1 MKKIL
6 TLATLGLLSLAAS
19 PAFAQITVDGK
30 LDAAE
35 VGTGDGKYQL
45 VGEYTG
51 THSSADKGLKALY
64 VGSSATKLYIMTV
77 ASPETTGYDALVLY
91 LNVPDKAGVAAGT
104 KLIGGAAGD
113 SPLKHKPTFDVE
125 VDYGI
130 RATTAPLADNN
141 VYYSYVDYTNG
152 NTAAVPDTYQG
163 NSNKAGVA
171 ATALATAPAPLAG
184 ARFAFMSAPLLSTNL
199 TNMGMELELDM
210 AALGL
215 NAGEQ
220 VDMVVAYTNGDG
232 EFTTDILPQ
241 VAGQTT
247 AIGADPDFTAIT
259 GKQSFAYVI
268 GAGPLSSR
276 SALAKALEFGV
287 YPNPGRQT
295 KVSYVVA
302 GQKDVALEV
311 YNLMGQR
318 VRTLVAGKQTGAQ
331 TIALSE
337 LKAGTYLVKLRVG
350 DQMTSQKVVVL

>member
-35 VGTGDGKYQL
+35 VGTGEGKYQL

-113 SPLKHKPTFDVE
+113 SPLKHKPTFDME

-141 VYYSYVDYTNG
+141 VYYSYTDYTNG
-152 NTAAVPDTYQG
+152 NTAAVPDAYQG
-163 NSNKAGVA
+163 NSTKAGVA
-171 ATALATAPAPLAG
+171 ITANAAAPSPLAG
-184 ARFAFMSAPLLSTNL
+184 ARLAYTSSATLSTNL
-199 TNMGMELELDM
+199 TNTGVEIELDM

-215 NAGEQ
+215 NAGER
-220 VDMVVAYTNGDG
+220 VDMVVGYTNGDG
-232 EFTTDILPQ
+232 VYTSDLLPQ
-241 VAGQTT
+241 IAGQTT
-247 AIGADPDFTAIT
+247 AIGADPDFTAID

-268 GAGPLSSR
+268 GTGILASR
-276 SALAKALEFGV
+276 SAASKTLGFQV
-287 YPNPGRQT
+287 YPNPARQT
-295 KVSYVVA
+295 KVNYVVA

-311 YNLMGQR
+311 FNLMGQR
-318 VRTLVAGKQTGAQ
+318 VRTLVAGKQSGSQ
-331 TIALSE
+331 SVPLSE

-350 DQMTSQKVVVL
+350 DQMTSQKVVIL